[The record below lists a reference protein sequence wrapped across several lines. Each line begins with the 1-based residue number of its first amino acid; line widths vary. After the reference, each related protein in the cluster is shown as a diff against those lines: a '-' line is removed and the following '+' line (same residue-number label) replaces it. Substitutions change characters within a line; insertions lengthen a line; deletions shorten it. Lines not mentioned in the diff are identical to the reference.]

1 VVSAPHCEQLVRVSG
16 RTLDPPRTRFALHC
30 LQCLGSFLNCLSWKN
45 SCSPAVNTNSEPQSL
60 HFKTLSLN
68 SMAGFPKTGRFIEI
82 GHDPEQLAGPVSL
95 SSFFVHNEG
104 PGRNKYSGK

>member
-1 VVSAPHCEQLVRVSG
+1 
-16 RTLDPPRTRFALHC
+16 
-30 LQCLGSFLNCLSWKN
+30 LSWKN
-45 SCSPAVNTNSEPQSL
+45 NCSPAVNTKSEPQSL

-68 SMAGFPKTGRFIEI
+68 SMAGFPKAGKLVEI